1 MNRRTEMLNLISAGY
16 QHNKRDKAD
25 IVLWLKDN
33 DEDGFFNWTCAQHCL
48 CTKSVKGFRQHG
60 RPM

>member
-1 MNRRTEMLNLISAGY
+1 MLNLISAGY

-33 DEDGFFNWTCAQHCL
+33 DEGQVLQLDL
-48 CTKSVKGFRQHG
+48 CPALPLYQVWKRIQTA
-60 RPM
+60 